1 MASDQPLIDQMRG
14 AARCPVPAPCPQT
27 DAGVG
32 RRYWNGRR
40 EPKAKQ
46 MAERKDM
53 TGNAASI
60 GIIPFDRE
68 IGTVVKQAIEVI
80 RCLARPGALA
90 SD

>member
-1 MASDQPLIDQMRG
+1 
-14 AARCPVPAPCPQT
+14 
-27 DAGVG
+27 
-32 RRYWNGRR
+32 
-40 EPKAKQ
+40 

-80 RCLARPGALA
+80 RCLACPGALA